1 MKHELLHL
9 LGVMLR
15 LLLLWEGFIATMVL
29 LVVLRELLRVVNA
42 CLIIS
47 RRVYVPRLQVLRV
60 DLRGFLAV
68 ICDLL
73 VVAILKHHVVL
84 VRLHKLKLP
93 ETELV
98 VADRQELWLDVFRL
112 LEQVHQDVLRFV
124 ERILVIRRA

>member
-1 MKHELLHL
+1 MKHKLLYL

-29 LVVLRELLRVVNA
+29 QVVLRELLRVVNA

-60 DLRGFLAV
+60 DLRGLLAV

-73 VVAILKHHVVL
+73 VVAILKHHIVL

-93 ETELV
+93 ETKLV

>member
-9 LGVMLR
+9 LGVMLW

-60 DLRGFLAV
+60 NLCGLLAV

>member
-60 DLRGFLAV
+60 DLRGLLAV

>member
-60 DLRGFLAV
+60 DLRGLLAV

-73 VVAILKHHVVL
+73 VVAILKHHIVL

>member
-9 LGVMLR
+9 LGILLR
-15 LLLLWEGFIATMVL
+15 LLLLWEGFVATMVL

-42 CLIIS
+42 CLIVS

-60 DLRGFLAV
+60 DLRGLLAV

-84 VRLHKLKLP
+84 VRLHELKLP